1 MTSQDDEIFIEKL
14 LGNHYFYK
22 FKSDLNKYQRNIEQ
36 DPDWS
41 FFPLRT
47 SFIEE
52 LENDTS
58 KQDS

>member
-14 LGNHYFYK
+14 LGNHCFYK

-41 FFPLRT
+41 LFPLRT